1 MTKKERVIA
10 AIKGQPV
17 DRIPS
22 GFWLHFPE
30 SCFYGDAAVQA
41 HLKFFRE
48 TETDIQKIA
57 QELYALQRKATRGK
71 GLVMA

>member
-48 TETDIQKIA
+48 TESTV
-57 QELYALQRKATRGK
+57 YK
-71 GLVMA
+71 GLHRVGI